1 MLEGNTSFAL
11 QSVSPSLTPSVKY
24 RGSKPLRKR
33 NKCISLS
40 SSSHKA
46 PPGEKRVEKKNAAM
60 FQSLSWPQLRHMSLQ
75 KQITM
80 ETLATL
86 LLHFLDHQPR
96 QHKILCS
103 FTETNNNA
111 NLRHRHTVMKWK
123 NGQAKKVVSHI
134 IYKRWGEKRKKK
146 TRVCMCVLHRNTF
159 WCSAVCRQNGEGV
172 ITTQTRGVIVLKALR
187 TQGLV
192 QSAVLKDF
200 DNALNAPGSSVPE
213 DALRWRKQN
222 KKKTISEQLKQ

>member
-40 SSSHKA
+40 SSSCKA

-60 FQSLSWPQLRHMSLQ
+60 FQSLSWPQLRHTSLQ

-134 IYKRWGEKRKKK
+134 IYKRWGEKGKKN
-146 TRVCMCVLHRNTF
+146 TGLH
-159 WCSAVCRQNGEGV
+159 V
-172 ITTQTRGVIVLKALR
+172 R
-187 TQGLV
+187 TSPKHILVFGGLPTKWGGGYHNPNSRCDCAQGPKDARSGAISCPQGL
-192 QSAVLKDF
+192 
-200 DNALNAPGSSVPE
+200 
-213 DALRWRKQN
+213 R
-222 KKKTISEQLKQ
+222 